1 MQLLY
6 KSKNQPDIQPH
17 HTLRFNMQAKIFTH
31 AFQSTTF
38 SVKEFKQGS
47 ERMKTY
53 SQSLANKLNS
63 GEKFNTNT
71 NFETE
76 LTLIRT
82 PSASSGRGKERFL
95 GRRNAEAFLKA
106 KRSVIHIQNT
116 YNLCCTRGIV
126 DMKARWQKDDHVDG
140 KQMYENLRHGRPV
153 QTIQAKELHC
163 LAGIPKGASGL
174 KELELFQKV
183 FSPKYKIF
191 CLNC

>member
-1 MQLLY
+1 
-6 KSKNQPDIQPH
+6 
-17 HTLRFNMQAKIFTH
+17 MQAKIFTH

-38 SVKEFKQGS
+38 SVKQFKQGS

-126 DMKARWQKDDHVDG
+126 TMKARWQKDDHVDG
-140 KQMYENLRHGRPV
+140 KQKYENLRHGRPV
-153 QTIQAKELHC
+153 QTTQAKELHC
-163 LAGIPKGASGL
+163 LAGIPKGANGS

-183 FSPKYKIF
+183 LSPKYQIF

>member
-1 MQLLY
+1 M
-6 KSKNQPDIQPH
+6 D
-17 HTLRFNMQAKIFTH
+17 
-31 AFQSTTF
+31 
-38 SVKEFKQGS
+38 
-47 ERMKTY
+47 ERKRIRK
-53 SQSLANKLNS
+53 SLANKLNS
-63 GEKFNTNT
+63 GETFNTNT

-82 PSASSGRGKERFL
+82 PSASSGKGKERFL

-126 DMKARWQKDDHVDG
+126 TMKARWQKDDHVDG

-153 QTIQAKELHC
+153 QTTQAKELHC

-183 FSPKYKIF
+183 LSPKYQIF
-191 CLNC
+191 CLTC